1 MSGGISKGKQGDFLA
16 LFDEIIKSKGNINS
30 ACRFIGIQS
39 RLYRSLRDESFLSI
53 STAKKIIAAHSKL
66 K

>member
-1 MSGGISKGKQGDFLA
+1 MSGGISKSKQGDFLT
-16 LFDEIIKSKGNINS
+16 LFDEIIKSKGNIDA

-39 RLYRSLRDESFLSI
+39 RLYRDLRDESFLSI
-53 STAKKIIAAHSKL
+53 NTAKKIIAGHSKI